1 MDANVRGGVPPGDT
15 NRKIERIIMA
25 PPEYVIETLMMTF
38 NLPINDLDYV
48 MLLVP
53 EKDVKTLMV
62 DTKMDRIRLPMFKE
76 MSWTRYGN

>member
-1 MDANVRGGVPPGDT
+1 MDENVRGGVPPGDT
-15 NRKIERIIMA
+15 NRKIERKGYMA
-25 PPEYVIETLMMTF
+25 RFEKGMIPY
-38 NLPINDLDYV
+38 YV